1 MRPRVGR
8 VDYLVRN
15 FGHSLLPDHRPGEPL
30 GIVDVVEAEAA
41 LDAKPILVRRA
52 VVAGD
57 VEELVVL
64 DLIGEL
70 AADATIGANAIHAPV
85 GKFGAHV
92 RRVHHRRRHQ
102 RAGGT
107 GLHALAAGHARGD
120 AHGGVEV
127 EHDLLVDAAAGH
139 ADYVVDLHLAASTH
153 TEIAVDAGIEVHG
166 HCGMAAVGRGRAAL
180 GEAAHVAPHAVGPRP
195 EPRLRV
201 V

>member
-15 FGHSLLPDHRPGEPL
+15 FGHSLLADHRPGEPL

-64 DLIGEL
+64 DLVGEL
-70 AADATIGANAIHAPV
+70 AADAAIGANAIHAPV

-92 RRVHHRRRHQ
+92 RRVYHRRRHQ

-120 AHGGVEV
+120 AHGVVEV
-127 EHDLLVDAAAGH
+127 APDLPVQDAAAD
-139 ADYVVDLHLAASTH
+139 ASSVASLHL
-153 TEIAVDAGIEVHG
+153 
-166 HCGMAAVGRGRAAL
+166 
-180 GEAAHVAPHAVGPRP
+180 
-195 EPRLRV
+195 
-201 V
+201 